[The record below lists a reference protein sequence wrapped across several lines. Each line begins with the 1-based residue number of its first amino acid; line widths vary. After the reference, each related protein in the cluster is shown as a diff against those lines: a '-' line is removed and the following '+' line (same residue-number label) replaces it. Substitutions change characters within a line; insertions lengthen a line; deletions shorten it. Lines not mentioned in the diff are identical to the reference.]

1 VNTFISFV
9 FPMVV
14 ISVLN
19 TIIANQLMVMFKQAA
34 QENQVLAASFSIVF
48 LLFGSIS
55 AFSWLCVA
63 LVQCKIITDIRFKE
77 RVKLCQCAVVI
88 AFVVCWLPYHIRRL
102 MFCYVPSSHW
112 TDFLYN
118 FYHYFYMLTNV
129 LFYVSSAINP
139 ILYNLVSANFRQIFL
154 STLTLVC

>member
-34 QENQVLAASFSIVF
+34 QENQVCTIGAKSDQANSFIQNIHNIIF
-48 LLFGSIS
+48 LLFGSIYV
-55 AFSWLCVA
+55 FSWLCLT
-63 LVQCKIITDIRFKE
+63 LVVYKIIREIRIKE
-77 RVKLCQCAVVI
+77 RVSPAAREPARAVVI

-112 TDFLYN
+112 TE
-118 FYHYFYMLTNV
+118 
-129 LFYVSSAINP
+129 
-139 ILYNLVSANFRQIFL
+139 
-154 STLTLVC
+154 